1 MFRSSWVQDYPDAN
15 NFLREVFS
23 KGGDYSDVVRWQSD
37 AYDKLVTDA
46 AKETDP
52 AKRTQMYAD
61 ADKMLV
67 ADEAVIAPLYWYAS
81 PSVTQK
87 NILHPKSI
95 TGYDYYEFWDV
106 QK

>member
-1 MFRSSWVQDYPDAN
+1 MV
-15 NFLREVFS
+15 
-23 KGGDYSDVVRWQSD
+23 KWQSD

-81 PSVTQK
+81 PAVYQK
-87 NILHPKSI
+87 NLVHPKSI